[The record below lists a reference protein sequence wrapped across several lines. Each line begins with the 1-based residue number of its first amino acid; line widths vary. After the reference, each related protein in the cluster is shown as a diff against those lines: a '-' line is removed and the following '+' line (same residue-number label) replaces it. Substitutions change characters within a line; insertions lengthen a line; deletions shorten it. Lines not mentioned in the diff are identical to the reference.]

1 MLITPGSKRRTYQA
15 APTTDREIAS
25 PIPREAHMKGDVS
38 SKNLL
43 NDKGFKLKTVLLSL
57 SQAQVYSRKNWIQLN
72 PFNKF
77 NWVRQ
82 TNYHLD

>member
-1 MLITPGSKRRTYQA
+1 MLKTVIRNCMLITSGSKQRTYQA

-57 SQAQVYSRKNWIQLN
+57 SQAQVHSRKN
-72 PFNKF
+72 
-77 NWVRQ
+77 
-82 TNYHLD
+82 

>member
-1 MLITPGSKRRTYQA
+1 MLITSGSKQRTYQA

-43 NDKGFKLKTVLLSL
+43 NDKGFKL
-57 SQAQVYSRKNWIQLN
+57 ND
-72 PFNKF
+72 PFIKF